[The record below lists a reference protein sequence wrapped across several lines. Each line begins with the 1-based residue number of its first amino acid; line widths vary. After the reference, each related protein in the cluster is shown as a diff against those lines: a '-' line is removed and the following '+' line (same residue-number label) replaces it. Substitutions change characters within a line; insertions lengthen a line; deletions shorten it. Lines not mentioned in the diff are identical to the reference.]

1 MITSGAPSVTGR
13 LIPEFASFENYLK
26 FSGMMIGTDLRRAA
40 VFHAVAATGGITAAA
55 RVLGKSPPAVHADL
69 RRFER
74 DVGVALVERVGRALR
89 LTPKGR
95 ALFETIGAAL
105 DAIDQTRSNI
115 TAENP
120 SAPPL
125 RLGAVT
131 GFGRYRLVP
140 RLLPALPQARPL
152 RLKTGSHDD
161 LLALLLADQI
171 DFAITY
177 RPVVAAPIESLVVA
191 QEDLILVARNADD
204 HLVAA
209 AQTGSQTFVTYD
221 EYEYV
226 FARWFAEARGHQP
239 ANLRRLDHFD
249 ELEEA
254 LASVAAGRGA
264 TIAPADAAAAFGL
277 SPVGPACRNA
287 IYLCSTRERLRS
299 SDASLLV
306 SCLKD

>member
-1 MITSGAPSVTGR
+1 
-13 LIPEFASFENYLK
+13 
-26 FSGMMIGTDLRRAA
+26 MMIGTDLRRAA
-40 VFHAVAATGGITAAA
+40 VFHAVAVTGGITAAA
-55 RVLGKSPPAVHADL
+55 RSLGKSPPAVHADL

-105 DAIDQTRSNI
+105 GAIDQTRSNI
-115 TAENP
+115 AAEDP
-120 SAPPL
+120 SAQPL

-131 GFGRYRLVP
+131 GFGRYRLIP
-140 RLLPALPQARPL
+140 RLLPALPATRPL
-152 RLKTGSHDD
+152 RLRTGSHDD

-177 RPVVAAPIESLVVA
+177 RAVVAAPIESLVVA
-191 QEDLILVARNADD
+191 QEELVLVAREADD
-204 HLVAA
+204 HIVTA
-209 AQTGSQTFVTYD
+209 AQTGALPFVTYD

-226 FARWFAEARGHQP
+226 FARWLAEVHGRQP
-239 ANLRRLDHFD
+239 TSLRRHDHFD

-277 SPVGPACRNA
+277 SRLGPACRNA
-287 IYLCSTRERLRS
+287 IHLCSTRERLRS
-299 SDASLLV
+299 GDADLLAA
-306 SCLKD
+306 CLKD